1 MELKLVSVLVSMTI
15 PDITGSNVR
24 GLNIKIP
31 HFGLHAEHNESG
43 FFMQRQQIFPNCE
56 KCEFCKSQ
64 EWCKQKDADGFLMQ
78 SLALLCVL

>member
-31 HFGLHAEHNESG
+31 HFGLDAEHNESG
-43 FFMQRQQIFPNCE
+43 FSCSDSRSSQIVRSVNCVTHRNGANKKMQMDF
-56 KCEFCKSQ
+56 
-64 EWCKQKDADGFLMQ
+64 
-78 SLALLCVL
+78 